1 MAKAFWSVKFV
12 CVHNIFVGGGWDLL
26 IDKTNSTKQVI
37 YQLYLFKRILQLHT
51 LEMASSL
58 EYNCK
63 IVFLLHLDLNCRR
76 FIRWRIE
83 YVELVNGWLD
93 SLGLLKRK
101 TMLQLTME
109 TLFVGL
115 LLASFGT
122 ALVRP
127 AEVFRPREPLLSI
140 GEPQQPR
147 IKFEA
152 YKALAGETIRLEC
165 PQPNPTW
172 FFRRLKGGDSTAAA
186 VDVGGGVGE
195 DLIVTRH
202 GIINADY
209 KYKIMCHI
217 TLKHKVIIINNIDF
231 DEEGLYTCLYTQ
243 PQSSDQFYANN
254 NDGLLKT
261 NELVTNNNLQYRYV
275 FNVTVYSKFNFNF
288 VI

>member
-1 MAKAFWSVKFV
+1 
-12 CVHNIFVGGGWDLL
+12 
-26 IDKTNSTKQVI
+26 
-37 YQLYLFKRILQLHT
+37 
-51 LEMASSL
+51 
-58 EYNCK
+58 
-63 IVFLLHLDLNCRR
+63 
-76 FIRWRIE
+76 
-83 YVELVNGWLD
+83 
-93 SLGLLKRK
+93 
-101 TMLQLTME
+101 MLQLTIG
-109 TLFVGL
+109 TLLVGL
-115 LLASFGT
+115 LLTSLGA

-140 GEPQQPR
+140 GEPR

-172 FFRRLKGGDSTAAA
+172 FFRRLKGGDSATAAA
-186 VDVGGGVGE
+186 DLGGGAGE

-243 PQSSDQFYANN
+243 PPSSDQFYANN
-254 NDGLLKT
+254 NEGLLKT
-261 NELVTNNNLQYRYV
+261 NELATNNNLQYRYV
-275 FNVTVYSKFNFNF
+275 FNVTVYSKLSFILLCFIQI
-288 VI
+288 VIMLKLIIIICKCLQLKILNVQFI